1 MMYQLSKDYNALFD
15 LLLKGEE
22 PVCFVD
28 NKHDESPRVARDV
41 CRVRRARE
49 YNIIAVSRG
58 TIYFSVDPWL
68 KEESALSE
76 REIFCGI
83 CDGVNLEWIVP
94 TVRPAMNMVDMA
106 RIEEAARA
114 LWQEWHEGID
124 AAAWDDGY
132 VPTMSVQW
140 ETAFLAGARWRDRQ
154 DAVELEAVK
163 SQLLNVYTEEQATE
177 RVRRAVE
184 ANEAYLKSELERA
197 GAESAKLRAEL
208 AALKDAAKGL
218 IAIHRRHKDLTV
230 YSDQDYIN
238 IWRERVDALAA
249 LVGEG

>member
-184 ANEAYLKSELERA
+184 GSEAYLK
-197 GAESAKLRAEL
+197 AEL
-208 AALKDAAKGL
+208 AALREAVKRYRAAC
-218 IAIHRRHKDLTV
+218 ATPDVSHSSRAAA
-230 YSDQDYIN
+230 
-238 IWRERVDALAA
+238 WAEVDRL
-249 LVGEG
+249 LGEGEG

>member
-1 MMYQLSKDYNALFD
+1 MYQLSKDYNALFD

-197 GAESAKLRAEL
+197 GSALLRENMLKCAEEIGLLREFIRNGV
-208 AALKDAAKGL
+208 DMGYIVIPDKGDPARD
-218 IAIHRRHKDLTV
+218 IIDR
-230 YSDQDYIN
+230 ICGG
-238 IWRERVDALAA
+238 ER
-249 LVGEG
+249 

>member
-28 NKHDESPRVARDV
+28 NRHDESPRVARDV

-49 YNIIAVSRG
+49 YNIIAVCRG

-132 VPTMSVQW
+132 VPTMCVQW

-208 AALKDAAKGL
+208 AALKDAVRPIAQFWKGGGVQGVVRGTNPPL
-218 IAIHRRHKDLTV
+218 EEKYL
-230 YSDQDYIN
+230 
-238 IWRERVDALAA
+238 DALAA
-249 LVGEG
+249 LVGDE